1 MAHSVDS
8 VVSPAS
14 TIARCWF
21 AATALV
27 VIVGLAI
34 QVPVAMDNESGFFT
48 TPLTRGLNVFVF
60 FTVQSNI
67 LVAIGTALLALGTDT
82 RSTVFQAVRLTGLVA
97 ITLTF
102 VVFHAV
108 LRDLQD
114 LTGQAAVADLLLHTA
129 SPILCVSG
137 WVVFGPRQ
145 LTSARI
151 VWASLVFL
159 VAWGA
164 FTLIRGPIVDWYPY
178 PFMDP
183 NEHSYGRIAIN
194 LTIIAAVFVGLSA
207 GAHKLDEFLA
217 RRQSD

>member
-1 MAHSVDS
+1 MSYS
-8 VVSPAS
+8 VVSPATS
-14 TIARCWF
+14 IARGWF
-21 AATALV
+21 ATTALV

-34 QVPVAMDNESGFFT
+34 QVPVAMDNERGFFT
-48 TPLTRGLNVFVF
+48 TPLTRGLNVFAF
-60 FTVQSNI
+60 FTTQANI
-67 LVAIGTALLALGTDT
+67 LVAIGTAMLALGTDA
-82 RSTVFQAVRLTGLVA
+82 RSTVFRVVRLTGLVA

-102 VVFHAV
+102 VVFHAL

-114 LTGQAAVADLLLHTA
+114 LTGEAAVADFLLHTV

-137 WVVFGPRQ
+137 WLVFGPRR

-151 VWASLVFL
+151 VWGSLGYL

-183 NEHSYGRIAIN
+183 NEHSVGRIAIN
-194 LTIIAAVFVGLSA
+194 LTVIGAVFVGLSA
-207 GAHKLDEFLA
+207 GAHKLDEILA